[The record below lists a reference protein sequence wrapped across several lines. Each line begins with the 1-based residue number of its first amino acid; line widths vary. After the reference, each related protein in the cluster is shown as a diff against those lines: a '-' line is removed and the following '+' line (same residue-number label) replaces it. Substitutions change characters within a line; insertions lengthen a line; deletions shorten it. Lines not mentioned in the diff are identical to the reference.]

1 MNRSLQALRSGL
13 LESGPKEQLERVQV
27 GSSLIAFSLERTN
40 RHKTVSIIISDSGI
54 QVRAPMNAPLEEL
67 HELVRQRSQSIR
79 ERERRFVRLRTV
91 RDPAKKL
98 ISGECVRL
106 LGRQYILKR
115 FRVSPSGITINGRY
129 LELRADSDVQAL
141 ATLEAWYR
149 AQALERGV
157 ARAAFWAKRLG
168 VPTPTV
174 LIRDQAGRW
183 GSCNAKGE
191 LRLNWRI
198 VMAPQSLFDYVIA
211 HEVCHLRVPN
221 HSNEF
226 WGCLRQV
233 MPDFAVRRERLALEG
248 QLFVLETV

>member
-1 MNRSLQALRSGL
+1 MNRSLRALRSGL
-13 LESGPKEQLERVQV
+13 LKSRPEESLERVQV

-40 RHKTVSIIISDSGI
+40 RRKTVSIIISDSGI

-91 RDPAKKL
+91 KDPAKQFV
-98 ISGECVRL
+98 SGECVRL
-106 LGRQYILKR
+106 LGRQFILKR
-115 FRVSPSGITINGRY
+115 FRISPSRITINGRF
-129 LELRADSDVQAL
+129 LELRADSDAQAL

-157 ARAAFWAKRLG
+157 ARATFWAKRLG
-168 VPTPTV
+168 VPTPNV

-221 HSNEF
+221 HSSEF

-233 MPDFAVRRERLALEG
+233 MPDFVVRRERLALEG